1 MLLQQPVSSWM
12 LEDDKGAGGESHI
25 IMGGAAYPD
34 TSTARGR
41 GKGRGTKGT
50 LDDEGHAFKE
60 DEKS

>member
-50 LDDEGHAFKE
+50 LDDEGHAF
-60 DEKS
+60 